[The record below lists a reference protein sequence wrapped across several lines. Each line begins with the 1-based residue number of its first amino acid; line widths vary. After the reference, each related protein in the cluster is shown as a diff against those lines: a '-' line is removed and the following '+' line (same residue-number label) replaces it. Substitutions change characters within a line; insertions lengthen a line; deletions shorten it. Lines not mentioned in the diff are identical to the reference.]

1 MFTVMFAMG
10 RMPGWIA
17 QWREMRKDPDFK
29 ISRPRQ
35 IYTGHVMRDY
45 VDISQRG

>member
-17 QWREMRKDPDFK
+17 QWKEMYDTVPFR
-29 ISRPRQ
+29 IGRPRQ
-35 IYTGHVMRDY
+35 IYNGNNLRPFVPMNKR
-45 VDISQRG
+45 